1 MSANIFRKPH
11 LTSTKEQQGDEVM
24 YVNSLLCHSSL
35 AGGKHYMSTKHEKNA
50 IRGTKVSG
58 EVFHLTLEVECEKKT
73 KKNKQTDELE
83 NIFMQTWRC
92 RKCQWQMRILKA
104 FNSENLRVT
113 TKTK

>member
-24 YVNSLLCHSSL
+24 YVNSLLCHSCL

-58 EVFHLTLEVECEKKT
+58 EVFHLTLEVECEKK
-73 KKNKQTDELE
+73 NKLMSWKTSSCKPGDAESVSS
-83 NIFMQTWRC
+83 RC
-92 RKCQWQMRILKA
+92 A
-104 FNSENLRVT
+104 Y
-113 TKTK
+113 

>member
-24 YVNSLLCHSSL
+24 YVNSLLCHFSL

-58 EVFHLTLEVECEKKT
+58 EVFHLTLEVECEKK
-73 KKNKQTDELE
+73 KKKLMSWKTSSCKPGDAESVSG
-83 NIFMQTWRC
+83 RC
-92 RKCQWQMRILKA
+92 A
-104 FNSENLRVT
+104 Y
-113 TKTK
+113 